1 EMLALATGEPVRTL
15 DVPTSLVAGASAAG
29 RWRIQTA
36 GLPPSQYL
44 VSLAAVAGGT
54 MSPLGSQLVT
64 LLPGLVVDDL
74 SLHEGDSGTHTAQV
88 TVRLLPANDVPVT
101 VEFATADGTAIS
113 GEDYEAASGTLT
125 FAPGETS
132 KTIEVAVHGDTTEEL
147 HETLIVSLADAA
159 GAWIADGQA
168 VVTLEDEEGCASPDL
183 LRNGGGEELAP
194 NGSFAGWTGTGWEAG
209 FAGPQPFAGDNY
221 FLARAGAALEL
232 VQDVSLA
239 PFASRIDAGGQ
250 AFVFEGFVAAASP
263 AARVVVDYRDALG
276 QVLDTFDSGVIGDG
290 SGWQAVVDQ
299 RAVPAGTREARVRL
313 LGSGAA
319 AAAFDRLAVRSLGVV
334 TLSAADESVAES
346 APHARVTLAL
356 SCGADTPVSVAYQTA
371 DLEAKAGEDYD
382 AKNGTATIAA
392 GELAAT
398 VDVTLRQDPVDEED
412 ERFQLALTSSDLV
425 VLTNP
430 AIVTVL
436 DDDGAVTLHAEP
448 AAVSEGDSGTVDAV
462 FALTLSAPSGREVK
476 VNYATV
482 AETAAA
488 GSDFVATSGT
498 VTFAPGTTEREVHLA
513 VKGDLIDE
521 LAETFR
527 LALSSPQNVTLA
539 DNAATGT
546 IVDDDTAS
554 IAVIDTE
561 VVEGNAGSGGTA
573 QVPVRLSIPSDRAV
587 QVAYTTVAGTATTPA
602 DFTAKSGSVT
612 FPAGSTQQTISISI
626 VGETLE
632 EVTETF
638 LVRLSAPQNA
648 ELGDPEATVT
658 IIDEDGP
665 VISIADVS
673 LAEGNTGT
681 RQAVFTVTSARV
693 LPDFVFVED
702 TLPTAASP
710 NNDNDGWTWVSA
722 NPPPFSG
729 SLSHQSAL
737 LSGTHQHYFT
747 GASPTLNI
755 SAGDLLIAYVFLDPA
770 NPPTEVMLQWN
781 DGSWEHRAYWGANSI
796 NFGSNGTNSRRFMG
810 PLPVAGQWVR
820 LEVPASQVG
829 LEGRPLN
836 GIAFTLFNGRATWDH
851 AGKGQHYEPASTRTV
866 TVDVATAD
874 GTAVA
879 GADYVALATTL
890 TFAPGEIAKTVAV
903 DVIGEKLEEPD
914 ETFFVRLTHPTNA
927 AVLRGEAVGT
937 ILDDDLFTID
947 AADLYLVESKPN
959 APLKL
964 TLNRPSEDPISVRVT
979 TVDDVAVAS
988 QDYTATAQTVTFPP
1002 GSTSQTV
1009 PIPLTDDTAQ
1019 EGPER
1024 FWVDLSEVT
1033 NAHLARTR
1041 VGVHLLDDEKPAS
1054 YPLATTVRDFKAPHP
1069 DIHNC
1074 GSVPRPATFLA
1085 ADGKPAYG
1093 TGGTGAANFAQ
1104 WYHDTTGV
1112 NLDAGFDVTL
1122 TNSATGYKSTP
1133 VEFLPIDGKLFG
1145 NDGGG
1150 HNYNFTAEMHAW
1162 FTYEP
1167 GATFTFASDDDGW
1180 CFINNQLA
1188 VDKPS
1193 CHGFSAGTVTMSTI
1207 AATFGLVQGES
1218 YRVDCFQ
1225 AERAQGTAN
1234 FYFETPLYL
1243 QQFEPGMLQIVPQA
1257 ATIAEGAT
1265 APLQVERIGGYFGTV
1280 SARAA
1285 STSGTATPNVD
1296 FTAVDLPIVRTNGQK
1311 QAVPVNVVTTN
1322 DSAAEGEETVR
1333 LDIVQPSPPSIVG
1346 PFSTSTLRIVDDES
1360 LPVPTLL
1367 SPIVSEGYRDDI
1379 LMVPIVLQGQN
1390 LYGVTLSYATANGT
1404 AIAGSDYQA
1413 TSGTLTFP
1421 VGVTRQLLA
1430 VRTFGDANAEA
1441 DETLDLV
1448 FTGGGI
1454 LGGSARLTLTLAND
1468 DGCATPNLVQNPS
1481 FDQAHSTPT
1490 TVPSWTTVVGD
1501 WTFVTSG
1508 GYDNSSGYAYAGNS
1522 PLGELYQDVDVS
1534 GFAPFVDQG
1543 GKRFAFRIALWSGDG
1558 VDRTQVILEYRNA
1571 SKQLISSF
1579 DLQEWLEI
1587 SDWGILST
1595 VQTVPVGT
1603 RFVRIRVTSVVYS
1616 GTQNNAHFD
1625 GVQLQGL
1632 GLPGFV
1638 PVDNGVAEG
1647 QAGLT
1652 PSSMTVNLTCPAT
1665 TPVSVEW
1672 GTVDVTAH
1680 AGEDYQGGI
1689 GTLTIPA
1696 GSSAGSIPL
1705 TILGDTVAEGT
1716 ETFKVRLQAASGAAI
1731 VKPEATFTITDD
1743 ETKLSILGDTKNEGN
1758 SGSTIVD
1765 LKVSLDKPLATL
1777 PVTVDYR
1784 TEPSTALAGEDFVA
1798 TSGTLTFAPNETQKA
1813 ISVEILGDTK
1823 VEPDEEF
1830 LVVLSNPNN
1839 AAIAVDRATVKIR
1852 QDDIAISISDATV
1865 IEGDAGTTAAVFVVS
1880 MPETSTATVS
1890 VSWRLDPLNA
1900 TPDVDYVAPVPATQT
1915 LTFGPGQT
1923 RQTITIPVKG
1933 DTLVES
1939 GEIFYVRLFSPVNAT
1954 LLDDEA
1960 MGTIADDDDCPSPN
1974 LLANPS
1980 GELPLVGGEIPGWT
1994 EVKGTTWTTVGISGG
2009 VVDGVQGFFAGSVAE
2024 AELRQDVDVSAYAQ
2038 FIDAGAQ
2045 RFLLQGFVRSAA
2057 ETPADPGRIAIDF
2070 LDAGKNFLDGEQSPE
2085 YVNVT
2090 PNWQAIPI
2098 LHTAPAGTRYLR
2110 VRLMARR
2117 LSPGN
2122 LDAYFDAFSLRSLT
2136 TPVVT
2141 INDRA
2146 QKEGSAGTISV
2157 AFTVRLSCPATGAVS
2172 VPYQA
2177 TGTNATVGSDFL
2189 ATAGTLTVPAGQTS
2203 GLIQVPIVGD
2213 TTLEADEGYLVT
2225 LGSPT
2230 GPAVLND
2237 GTGLGTI
2244 VDDDG
2249 DKLTLVGTIRDFTT
2263 AHPDFEGL
2271 IAFDPGIVTPQ
2282 LGADLKPVYAGQANN

>member
-1 EMLALATGEPVRTL
+1 
-15 DVPTSLVAGASAAG
+15 
-29 RWRIQTA
+29 
-36 GLPPSQYL
+36 
-44 VSLAAVAGGT
+44 
-54 MSPLGSQLVT
+54 
-64 LLPGLVVDDL
+64 
-74 SLHEGDSGTHTAQV
+74 
-88 TVRLLPANDVPVT
+88 
-101 VEFATADGTAIS
+101 
-113 GEDYEAASGTLT
+113 
-125 FAPGETS
+125 
-132 KTIEVAVHGDTTEEL
+132 
-147 HETLIVSLADAA
+147 
-159 GAWIADGQA
+159 
-168 VVTLEDEEGCASPDL
+168 
-183 LRNGGGEELAP
+183 
-194 NGSFAGWTGTGWEAG
+194 
-209 FAGPQPFAGDNY
+209 
-221 FLARAGAALEL
+221 
-232 VQDVSLA
+232 
-239 PFASRIDAGGQ
+239 
-250 AFVFEGFVAAASP
+250 
-263 AARVVVDYRDALG
+263 
-276 QVLDTFDSGVIGDG
+276 
-290 SGWQAVVDQ
+290 
-299 RAVPAGTREARVRL
+299 
-313 LGSGAA
+313 
-319 AAAFDRLAVRSLGVV
+319 
-334 TLSAADESVAES
+334 
-346 APHARVTLAL
+346 
-356 SCGADTPVSVAYQTA
+356 
-371 DLEAKAGEDYD
+371 
-382 AKNGTATIAA
+382 
-392 GELAAT
+392 
-398 VDVTLRQDPVDEED
+398 
-412 ERFQLALTSSDLV
+412 
-425 VLTNP
+425 
-430 AIVTVL
+430 
-436 DDDGAVTLHAEP
+436 
-448 AAVSEGDSGTVDAV
+448 
-462 FALTLSAPSGREVK
+462 
-476 VNYATV
+476 
-482 AETAAA
+482 
-488 GSDFVATSGT
+488 
-498 VTFAPGTTEREVHLA
+498 
-513 VKGDLIDE
+513 
-521 LAETFR
+521 
-527 LALSSPQNVTLA
+527 
-539 DNAATGT
+539 
-546 IVDDDTAS
+546 
-554 IAVIDTE
+554 
-561 VVEGNAGSGGTA
+561 
-573 QVPVRLSIPSDRAV
+573 
-587 QVAYTTVAGTATTPA
+587 
-602 DFTAKSGSVT
+602 
-612 FPAGSTQQTISISI
+612 
-626 VGETLE
+626 
-632 EVTETF
+632 
-638 LVRLSAPQNA
+638 
-648 ELGDPEATVT
+648 
-658 IIDEDGP
+658 
-665 VISIADVS
+665 
-673 LAEGNTGT
+673 
-681 RQAVFTVTSARV
+681 
-693 LPDFVFVED
+693 
-702 TLPTAASP
+702 
-710 NNDNDGWTWVSA
+710 
-722 NPPPFSG
+722 
-729 SLSHQSAL
+729 
-737 LSGTHQHYFT
+737 
-747 GASPTLNI
+747 
-755 SAGDLLIAYVFLDPA
+755 
-770 NPPTEVMLQWN
+770 
-781 DGSWEHRAYWGANSI
+781 
-796 NFGSNGTNSRRFMG
+796 MG
-810 PLPVAGQWVR
+810 PLPPAGQWVR
-820 LEVPASQVG
+820 LEVPASIVG
-829 LEGRPLN
+829 LENRTLN
-836 GIAFTLFNGRATWDH
+836 GMAFTLFGGKATWDH

-914 ETFFVRLTHPTNA
+914 ETFLVRLAHPTNA
-927 AVLRGEAVGT
+927 ALLRAEAVGT

-964 TLNRPSEDPISVRVT
+964 TLNRASEDPISVHVT

-1830 LVVLSNPNN
+1830 FVVLSNPNN

-1852 QDDIAISISDATV
+1852 QDDIPITISDATV

-2282 LGADLKPVYAGQANN
+2282 LGADLKPVYAGQANNPTTHGQALFDQWYRDVPGVNLPTEYWIRLSQNGSIYSYSSDAFFPIDNQLFGNQGFGHNYHFTYEVHTSFTYHGGEVFTFNGDDDVWVYINNRLVVDLGGVHGSMSATIRLDDLAASIGIVREGTYGFDFFFAERHCCGSNFRIDTTIALDRSQPGTLQLATATLSAGEAAGQALVTATRTGGNDGRVTIDYAAAPGTATAGQDFTPVTGTLVWEDGDDTPKTFAVPILDDTVVEPNETVLLALQNPGGGAGLGTPSTGTLTIVDDDARPALGATKTDLLVGDADGDGAAGPGDTLEYRIVVSNSGTAAASNVTVSDSAPANTSIVPGSATTTAGTIQSESPLQVLVPQLAVGASVTVTFRVRLDANIPAAVTQVSNQGGVAATGVAQQLTDDPDTTAAGDPTVTPIVNRPQLSALKTATLAEDRDGDGTPSPGDVLAYQVVIRNAAGRPATSVVFRDVAPPLTTVVAGTVTTDRGSVATESPVEVAIGTLAVGESATVRFR